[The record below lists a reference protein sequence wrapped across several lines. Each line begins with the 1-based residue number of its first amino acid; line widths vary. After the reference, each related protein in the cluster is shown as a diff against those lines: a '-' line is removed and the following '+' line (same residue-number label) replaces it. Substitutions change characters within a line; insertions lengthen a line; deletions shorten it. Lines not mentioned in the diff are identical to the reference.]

1 MISIIQNGEV
11 YEIRFSYNEAILD
24 MVRQVPGRRWHHE
37 AKFWAVPKDKIGFF
51 LNQLKDTSFYQQLKI
66 QSDEDLKVNCSI
78 DSTHK
83 QAIPDIDIS
92 DIPLYVEHGS
102 RLYEHQIDCMKYSIG
117 RKDKGNFNGFLLSDE
132 MGCGKTLE
140 VINLALFKKN
150 YENAKHCLIICCVN
164 SAKYNWADD
173 IKKHTNEEYEGYI
186 LGSRVQKRKGTVQL
200 NGTGTEKYKDLET
213 GLMYSDEKLNKPLPY
228 FLILNVEAL
237 RTTDNSKKRYERNI
251 VTMKI
256 VQMCLDR
263 DISII
268 ALDEIHKNVSPQS
281 EQGKQ
286 ILKIKQLTN
295 NLVEWIPITG
305 TPVVNKPTDV
315 FLPMYLVG
323 AHNESSY
330 WRWNQHFCIY
340 GGYGGHNI
348 IGYKNIPELKRLL
361 EPNML
366 RRTKEQVLDLPPKVH
381 HIEYVENSKYQDR
394 LYKTIQSNIRNNFDE
409 VYRSPDPLSQ
419 LVALREVNECPEV
432 IDSELDPT
440 DKSYLNNNAKIKRAV
455 ELILDIIENGEKVVV
470 FSNWVAPLRSL
481 YRQLKTKK
489 INIACYT
496 GTMSQNERESDK
508 KKFISDPSCKV
519 IIGTIG
525 ALGTSHTLTVANNV
539 IFIDEPWNMATLEQ
553 AEDRCHRV
561 TSTGTT
567 NIFTLITRGTIDE
580 KIHDILNRK
589 GVMSN
594 FIVDDKIDVRNNPEL
609 IRYLVE

>member
-37 AKFWAVPKDKIGFF
+37 AKFWTVPKDKIGFF
-51 LNQLKDTSFYQQLKI
+51 LNQLKGTSFYQQLKI

-78 DSTHK
+78 DSTRK

-102 RLYEHQIDCMKYSIG
+102 CLYEHQIDCMKYSIG

-186 LGSRVQKRKGTVQL
+186 LGSRVQKRRGTVQL

-256 VQMCLDR
+256 VQMCLDG

-330 WRWNQHFCIY
+330 WKWNQHFCIY

-519 IIGTIG
+519 IMGTIG